1 MNIGEAVS
9 GYCDNGQFRFY
20 ILPFLTE
27 GVTIRVE
34 VSIGEVWC
42 YVSTTD
48 QNPHNES
55 YTWKFFISD
64 YNDFTFSPG
73 AANAE
78 SLFLAIEGLDSTNNF
93 ILNSTTGNTA
103 ITGKHHRLI

>member
-1 MNIGEAVS
+1 MS

-48 QNPHNES
+48 RNPHNES
-55 YTWKFFISD
+55 YTWKFFISG

-73 AANAE
+73 AANAD